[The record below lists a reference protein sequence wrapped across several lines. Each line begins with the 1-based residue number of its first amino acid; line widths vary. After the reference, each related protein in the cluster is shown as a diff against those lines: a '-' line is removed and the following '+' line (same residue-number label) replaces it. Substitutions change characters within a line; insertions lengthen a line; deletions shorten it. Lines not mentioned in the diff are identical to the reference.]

1 MKNTTTPMKQY
12 LVNDINKLFMQKSF
26 TDKLEAMFGFYK
38 QNLHKPVDWQ
48 TKQVATSQNAV
59 NDIKQLFPNKTI
71 SSAMEFVAIQTINHL
86 KSNNLK
92 VDTCTQII
100 TTKNEI

>member
-12 LVNDINKLFMQKSF
+12 LIDDINELFMQKSF
-26 TDKLEAMFGFYK
+26 TEKLDAMLEFYK
-38 QNLHKPVDWQ
+38 QNLHKPVDLE
-48 TKQVATSQNAV
+48 TKPVATLQKTV

-92 VDTCTQII
+92 VDTQII
-100 TTKNEI
+100 TTENDK